1 MSEFT
6 RDRAA
11 QYIRMSTDA
20 QDLSPEMQSAAIA
33 RYAASNG
40 LSVVQTYLDAGR
52 SGLTLH
58 NRPAM
63 KKLLS
68 DVSRD
73 DCPFSRI
80 LVYDI
85 SRWGRFQDTDAS
97 AYYEYHCRL
106 HGVAVLYVQE
116 PLSGFDS
123 PMAGLLKGLKR
134 AMAAEFS
141 RELAVKTRAGQ
152 TSALE
157 RGLHMGSLPCLGI
170 SRLAISKRGDA
181 ARELGPFEHKAFS
194 REHVQWVRGPESEVR
209 LVQESFRRY
218 AYSDTSYEALAR
230 QLTIEG
236 HVARNGRPITRYMLE
251 SLLGCEAFVGNFV
264 WGRWDKGRRRK
275 ETEEH
280 FRRISG
286 ALESIIEPD
295 VWQAVQAKRKKRT
308 TLALPREQ
316 LLQDL
321 RQAAAAGLS
330 VTSLNLRRHGLAGA
344 CAYKRAFGS
353 VRAAFDLAGIKRHRR
368 SAEESR
374 MVAHR
379 RQCGWLA
386 CAAMVKALRAFG
398 VECAWPGESDGCA
411 LSFTLANGARV
422 RVHAI
427 WRALRNG
434 ELLWHMYKLYG
445 EGFDHVVVVRHDSDD
460 AVRDCL
466 LMDRVDYFRHPVWFD
481 GDAPPAS
488 FTCYLPVPQVLIRFI
503 AMDSLAAGRHRQ
515 AEVR

>member
-6 RDRAA
+6 RNKAA

-40 LSVVQTYLDAGR
+40 LSVIETYLDAGR

-58 NRPAM
+58 KRPAM

-68 DVSRD
+68 DVSREG
-73 DCPFSRI
+73 CPFSKI

-106 HGVAVLYVQE
+106 HGVSVLYVEE
-116 PLSGFDS
+116 PLSTVDS
-123 PMAGLLKGLKR
+123 PMGGLLKGLKR

-152 TSALE
+152 NSALD

-170 SRLAISKRGDA
+170 SRLAVSKRGDA

-194 REHVQWVRGPESEVR
+194 REHVRWIRGPESEVK
-209 LVQESFRRY
+209 LVQEIFRRY
-218 AYSDTSYEALAR
+218 AYSDVSYERLAR
-230 QLTIEG
+230 QLKAEG

-264 WGRWDKGRRRK
+264 WGRWDKGRRRR

-286 ALESIIEPD
+286 ALDPIIEPD
-295 VWQAVQAKRKKRT
+295 LWQAVQAKRQKRT
-308 TLALPREQ
+308 TLALPKEQ
-316 LLQDL
+316 LLREL
-321 RQAAAAGLS
+321 RQAASTGLRI
-330 VTSLNLRRHGLAGA
+330 TGFNLRRHGLACA

-353 VRAAFDLAGIKRHRR
+353 LQAAFDLAGIKRHSR

-379 RQCGWLA
+379 RQCGWLV
-386 CAAMVKALRAFG
+386 CAAVVRALKASG
-398 VECAWPGESDGCA
+398 IECAWPGENDGC
-411 LSFTLANGARV
+411 TLTFVLATGARV
-422 RVHAI
+422 RVHAV

-434 ELLWHMYKLYG
+434 EHLWHMYKVYG
-445 EGFDHVVVVRHDSDD
+445 ESFDHVVVARHDTDD

-466 LMDRVDYFRHPVWFD
+466 LLNRDDYFRHPVWFD
-481 GDAPPAS
+481 GDAPPATFS
-488 FTCYLPVPQVLIRFI
+488 GYLSGPEVLSRFLSMRPI
-503 AMDSLAAGRHRQ
+503 VSGR
-515 AEVR
+515 